1 LQQIPGRAD
10 DAPVHAAV
18 VALSLEEKGFVL
30 GALIARMPPAEGA
43 ARIGGDAGARCGA
56 ALATLAEETRAARA
70 AAVATL
76 TALVRAPIPAGLA
89 RIHPDWLRERL
100 GRESPAVVRAITG
113 ALPEEVRGVAA
124 DVLRERGDEKPVA
137 DRRVAPGFVAL
148 LRTVFAGFV
157 PMAGAGAPVTPI
169 ARELAALEPGDLVL
183 AIETR
188 GAEVLGRSLRG
199 APAAVVARAAASLGE
214 NLAPVLLEAARGER
228 ANADTATR
236 DEARRIV
243 AAAGTP
249 AAGDAAFAI
258 GVHAVGAALRGEGD
272 GALRAVAQRLP
283 PEAGRRL
290 LAAAEGSA

>member
-1 LQQIPGRAD
+1 MMP
-10 DAPVHAAV
+10 PVHPAV
-18 VALSLEEKGFVL
+18 AALSLEEKGFVL
-30 GALIARMPPAEGA
+30 GALLARMQPAEGA

-56 ALATLAEETRAARA
+56 ALATLAAETRAGRA

-100 GRESPAVVRAITG
+100 GCEPSAVVRAITG
-113 ALPEEVRGVAA
+113 ALPEEVRGVAF
-124 DVLRERGDEKPVA
+124 DLLRERGDDKPMA

-148 LRTVFAGFV
+148 LRTLFAGLV

-169 ARELAALEPGDLVL
+169 ARELAALEPRDLVH

-199 APAAVVARAAASLGE
+199 APGAVVARAAASLGE
-214 NLAPVLLEAARGER
+214 RLAPVLLEGARGQLGKD
-228 ANADTATR
+228 DTAAR
-236 DEARRIV
+236 DEARRFVV
-243 AAAGTP
+243 AAGAP

-258 GVHAVGAALRGEGD
+258 GVHVLAAALRGEGD
-272 GALRAVAQRLP
+272 GALRVVAQRLP
-283 PEAGRRL
+283 LEAGRRL
-290 LAAAEGSA
+290 LAAAEGSV